1 MTKARDISKLLSTAN
16 GKIAGENLNVS
27 FENITDTGTTGTRVA
42 TGTSAQRGST
52 AGQLRFNSDTG
63 LAEYYDGSQFKA
75 IDVPPTVT
83 AISPTEVA
91 SLDGGDATFTI
102 TGTNFQNGIV
112 VKFIGNDG
120 TSVTASPVTVNSNT
134 SITAVAPNS
143 SFSNSKEPYDIQVI
157 NTNNLSGNL
166 NNQIYID
173 NTVSWNTASG
183 TIASINTVSTGTHA
197 TVSATDPDG
206 DTVSYSE
213 TGGTVLST
221 AGLTLNSATGAIS
234 GTPNSGGTLNFTLRA
249 TANSKTADRAFSI
262 TVIEAYNA
270 DFLVVAGG
278 GGGAAYHYAG
288 GGGAGGYRSSYNS
301 ESSGGGAS
309 AETSLI
315 FEPSI
320 VYTITVG
327 AGGAGG
333 LGDGAGSATGSTS
346 SISGSNIT
354 TISTVGGGY
363 GGHGNTN
370 NGNGGDGGS
379 GGGGVS
385 TSEDTLGGSGTANQ
399 GYDGAIG
406 QLGGAEGSPG
416 GGGGAGQV
424 GQTGIPSPGNYNT
437 TGGSGGNGL
446 ASTITG
452 SSIYR
457 AGGGGAGSYEGT
469 KGSGGLGGGGAG
481 ARDLGGTQ
489 AQSGTA
495 NTGGGGGGAC
505 HQRNSTI
512 NGGSGGS
519 GVVILRMP
527 TAKYTGTYT
536 GAETPIVDGSDTI
549 LVFNSS
555 GSYTG

>member
-16 GKIAGENLNVS
+16 GKIAGENLDVS

-120 TSVTASPVTVNSNT
+120 TSVTASSVTVNSST

-270 DFLVVAGG
+270 NFLVVAGG

>member
-120 TSVTASPVTVNSNT
+120 TSVTASSVTVNSST

-166 NNQIYID
+166 NDQIYID
-173 NTVSWNTASG
+173 NTVTWNTASG

-234 GTPNSGGTLNFTLRA
+234 GTPNSAGTLNFTLRA
-249 TANSKTADRAFSI
+249 TANGKTSDEAFSI

-270 DFLVVAGG
+270 NFLVVAGG
-278 GGGAAYHYAG
+278 GGGASFHYGG

-315 FEPSI
+315 FEPSV

-333 LGDGAGSATGSTS
+333 INNNIGSQGSTS

-363 GGHGNTN
+363 GGYSTIN
-370 NGNGGDGGS
+370 NGTGGDGGS
-379 GGGGVS
+379 GGGGSS

-399 GYDGAIG
+399 GYDGSVG
-406 QLGGAEGSPG
+406 LLGGAGGAPG
-416 GGGGAGQV
+416 GGGGAGQI
-424 GQTGIPSPGNYNT
+424 GGTGIPSPGSYT
-437 TGGSGGNGL
+437 STGGSGGNGV

-481 ARDLGGTQ
+481 ARDLSSEQ

-505 HQRNSTI
+505 HNRNSTT

>member
-1 MTKARDISKLLSTAN
+1 MTKARDIADFK
-16 GKIAGENLNVS
+16 
-27 FENITDTGTTGTRVA
+27 FENIVDTGTEGTRVA
-42 TGTSAQRGST
+42 TGTTGQRGST
-52 AGQLRFNSDTG
+52 AGQIRFNSDTG

-91 SLDGGDATFTI
+91 SLDSGDATFTI

-120 TSVTASPVTVNSNT
+120 TSVTASSVTVNSST

-166 NNQIYID
+166 NDQIYID
-173 NTVSWNTASG
+173 NTVTWNTASG
-183 TIASINTVSTGTHA
+183 TIASINTSSTGTHA
-197 TVSATDPDG
+197 TVSATDADG
-206 DTVSYSE
+206 DTITYSE
-213 TGGTVLST
+213 TGGTVLAT
-221 AGLTLNSATGAIS
+221 AGLTLNSSTGAIS
-234 GTPNSGGTLNFTLRA
+234 GTPNSAGTLNFTLRA
-249 TANSKTADRAFSI
+249 TANGKTADRAFSI
-262 TVIEAYNA
+262 TVIYAYNA
-270 DFLVVAGG
+270 DFLVIAGG
-278 GGGAAYHYAG
+278 GGGSGAYYAG
-288 GGGAGGYRSSYNS
+288 GGGAGGYRNSYNS

-333 LGDGAGSATGSTS
+333 QTNVGSQGSSS

-363 GGHGNTN
+363 GGHSAANSS
-370 NGNGGDGGS
+370 NGGDGGS
-379 GGGGVS
+379 GGGGGS
-385 TSEDTLGGSGTANQ
+385 DSFDTLGGSGTSNQ

-406 QLGGAEGSPG
+406 QLGGAAGSPG

-424 GQTGIPSPGNYNT
+424 GQTGTPSPGSYVT
-437 TGGSGGNGL
+437 VGGSGGNGV

-452 SSIYR
+452 SSVYR

-481 ARDLGGTQ
+481 ARDLSSEQ

-505 HQRNSTI
+505 HNRNSTI

-527 TAKYTGTYT
+527 TAEFSGTYT
-536 GAETPIVDGSDTI
+536 GTPSISNSGSDTI

>member
-16 GKIAGENLNVS
+16 GKIAGENLDVS

>member
-16 GKIAGENLNVS
+16 GKIAGENLDVS

-91 SLDGGDATFTI
+91 SLDSGDATFTI

>member
-16 GKIAGENLNVS
+16 GKIEGENLDVS
-27 FENITDTGTTGTRVA
+27 FENITDTGTEGTRVA

-91 SLDGGDATFTI
+91 SLDSGDATFTI

>member
-1 MTKARDISKLLSTAN
+1 MTKLLSTAN
-16 GKIAGENLNVS
+16 GKIAGENLDVS

-83 AISPTEVA
+83 AISPTEIA

>member
-1 MTKARDISKLLSTAN
+1 MTKARTIADLGTGFVNIS
-16 GKIAGENLNVS
+16 
-27 FENITDTGTTGTRVA
+27 DTGTEGTKVA
-42 TGTSAQRGST
+42 SGTTAQRGST
-52 AGQLRFNSDTG
+52 AGQLRFNSTTG

-91 SLDGGDATFTI
+91 SLDSGDATFTI

>member
-83 AISPTEVA
+83 AISPTEIA